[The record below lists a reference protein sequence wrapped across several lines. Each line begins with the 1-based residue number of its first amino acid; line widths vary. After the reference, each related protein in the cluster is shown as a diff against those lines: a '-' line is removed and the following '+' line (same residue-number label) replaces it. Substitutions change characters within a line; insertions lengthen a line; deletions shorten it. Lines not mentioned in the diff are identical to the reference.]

1 MADSL
6 CEKSVTEFSS
16 DLASAA
22 PVPGG
27 GGAAAVVGALAAALG
42 SMVGNL
48 TIGKKKYVQNEPRLR
63 ELGDRAEELRTEL
76 LAQVEADAHAF
87 EPLSRAY
94 GIPKDTPGREEELEA
109 CLHTASEPPMAI
121 LRLSCEVVA
130 LAEEYARL
138 GSRLMISDAGCSAAL
153 AVAAVKAAALNV
165 RVNTR
170 LMRDRTFADGLDRET
185 DELLA
190 HTLPLG
196 ERVYNQVADQ
206 LS

>member
-6 CEKSVTEFSS
+6 CENSVTGFAQA
-16 DLASAA
+16 LASAA

-48 TIGKKKYVQNEPRLR
+48 TVGKKKYAANEPRLL
-63 ELGDRAEELRTEL
+63 ELGERAESLRREL
-76 LAQVEADAHAF
+76 LAQADADAEAF

-94 GIPKDTPGREEELEA
+94 GIPKDAPGREEELER
-109 CLHTASEPPMAI
+109 CLRAAAEPPMAI
-121 LRLSCEVVA
+121 LRLSCQVIA

-138 GSRLMISDAGCSAAL
+138 GSRLMVSDAGCSAAL
-153 AVAAVKAAALNV
+153 GVAAVKAAALNV

-170 LMRDRTFADGLDRET
+170 LMRDREYAGALDRET
-185 DELLA
+185 GALLSEY
-190 HTLPLG
+190 LPLG
-196 ERVYNQVADQ
+196 EKVYGDVTAV

>member
-6 CEKSVTEFSS
+6 CDKSITEFAL

-48 TIGKKKYVQNEPRLR
+48 TVGKKKYAQNEPRLL
-63 ELGDRAEELRTEL
+63 ELGARAEELRNEL
-76 LAQVEADAHAF
+76 LSQVEADALAF

-109 CLHTASEPPMAI
+109 CLHAAAEPPMAI
-121 LRLSCEVVA
+121 LRLSCEVAA
-130 LAEEYARL
+130 LSEEYARL

-153 AVAAVKAAALNV
+153 AVAAIKAAALNV

-170 LMRDRTFADGLDRET
+170 LMRDRAYAAGLDRET

-190 HTLPLG
+190 QNLPLG
-196 ERVYNQVADQ
+196 ERVYDQVAAE

>member
-6 CEKSVTEFSS
+6 CEKSVTEFSTA
-16 DLASAA
+16 LASAA

-48 TIGKKKYVQNEPRLR
+48 TIGKKKYASNEPRLR

-76 LAQVEADAHAF
+76 LAQVEADALAF

-94 GIPKDTPGREEELEA
+94 GIPKETPGREEELEA
-109 CLHTASEPPMAI
+109 CLHAAAEPPMSI

-130 LAEEYARL
+130 LSEEYARL
-138 GSRLMISDAGCSAAL
+138 GSRLMISDAGCCAAL

-170 LMRDRTFADGLDRET
+170 LMKDRAYADVLDREA
-185 DELLA
+185 DKLLA
-190 HTLPLG
+190 HALPLG
-196 ERVYNQVADQ
+196 EGVYDQVASQ